1 MNSELFDTTYQEEI
15 FLIKRK
21 PIVVIASAWEKLG
34 EKERELLT
42 KIISA
47 LKISIDSITITSQK
61 ALDVTYFTG
70 KTNKLI
76 FFGEI
81 PAGVA
86 RYEVLESADLSFIC
100 SESLT
105 QLIDNEFARK
115 QLWLGLRK
123 LFSI

>member
-1 MNSELFDTTYQEEI
+1 
-15 FLIKRK
+15 
-21 PIVVIASAWEKLG
+21 VIASTWEKLG
-34 EKERELLT
+34 EKERELLAR
-42 KIISA
+42 IISA
-47 LKISIDSITITSQK
+47 LKISIDSVTINSQK
-61 ALDVTYFTG
+61 ALDVTYFAG

-76 FFGEI
+76 FFGET

-105 QLIDNEFARK
+105 QLIDNESARK